1 MYAGDFASWIF
12 CVDDYYECFS
22 LQVCVKECPTENSF
36 GAEVSCD
43 KMACIPGIDPCNNSS
58 LNVSCHCVCVCNLS
72 FVEEK
77 KHW

>member
-1 MYAGDFASWIF
+1 M
-12 CVDDYYECFS
+12 
-22 LQVCVKECPTENSF
+22 KECPTENSF